1 MGKET
6 KQTFHQRRYTIFSSC
21 AYCRCT
27 PSSLH
32 MLIVDVHAHTHT
44 NTHTHTEMGGMGRKR
59 RSLTK
64 ETLIKIS
71 IRDHYLALL
80 FSQEY
85 KVLEPPWK
93 KSMAVCCKTK
103 YILLTQQ
110 SNTLLNIYPAAKSL
124 QPCPTLCDP
133 IDGSP
138 AGPPIPGILQARTLE
153 WVAISFSN
161 A

>member
-32 MLIVDVHAHTHT
+32 VLIVDVHAHTHT
-44 NTHTHTEMGGMGRKR
+44 DKHTHTHTHTHTEMGGMDRER

-71 IRDHYLALL
+71 IRDHYLTLL
-80 FSQEY
+80 FS
-85 KVLEPPWK
+85 
-93 KSMAVCCKTK
+93 
-103 YILLTQQ
+103 
-110 SNTLLNIYPAAKSL
+110 
-124 QPCPTLCDP
+124 
-133 IDGSP
+133 
-138 AGPPIPGILQARTLE
+138 
-153 WVAISFSN
+153 
-161 A
+161 